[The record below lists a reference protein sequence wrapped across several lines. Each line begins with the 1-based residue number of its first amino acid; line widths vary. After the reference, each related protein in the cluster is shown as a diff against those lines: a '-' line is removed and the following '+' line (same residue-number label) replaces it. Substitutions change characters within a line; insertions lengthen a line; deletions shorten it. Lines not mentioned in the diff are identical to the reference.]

1 MSLVIDDE
9 TVEGELN
16 VQEAFTSFFASIG
29 NNIASTASLSRSK
42 LDFRSYLGPSC
53 LKSMFLEPVTEIE
66 ITKIVNGL
74 KESSS
79 SGPDSIPTKVVK
91 SILPSIVVPL
101 TKLVNLS
108 FQYGVFPDPLKRARI
123 LVLYKGGT
131 RNDPAN
137 YRPISI
143 LSVFVAPDLIC
154 NELPKN
160 LLQQA
165 YDQYCFDLSEI
176 TPT

>member
-1 MSLVIDDE
+1 MSLVIGDE

-16 VQEAFTSFFASIG
+16 VQEAFTSFFTSIG
-29 NNIASTASLSRSK
+29 NNIASTATFSRSK
-42 LDFRSYLGPSC
+42 SDFRSYLGPSC
-53 LKSMFLEPVTEIE
+53 VNSMFLEPVTEIE
-66 ITKIVNGL
+66 ITKIVNGS
-74 KESSS
+74 KDSFS

-108 FQYGVFPDPLKRARI
+108 FKYGVFPDPLKRARSI
-123 LVLYKGGT
+123 VLYKGGP

-143 LSVFVAPDLIC
+143 LSLFHCATIAFGYSWIYLVFVGH
-154 NELPKN
+154 
-160 LLQQA
+160 
-165 YDQYCFDLSEI
+165 
-176 TPT
+176 